1 MEKVP
6 DDAEIFHFESRC
18 SFVNRVMVSLREIL
32 TVVVAALVGVFSRC
46 EVFHVLPFPWSSFD
60 YS

>member
-46 EVFHVLPFPWSSFD
+46 
-60 YS
+60 